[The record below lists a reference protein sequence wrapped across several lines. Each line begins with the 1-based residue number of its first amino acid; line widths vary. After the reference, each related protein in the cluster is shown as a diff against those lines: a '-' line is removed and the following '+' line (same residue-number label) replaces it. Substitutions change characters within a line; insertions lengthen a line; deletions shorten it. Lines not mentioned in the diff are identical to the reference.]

1 MYLKARNTKK
11 LETTTINGLIPFV
24 FQMINKLYKHK
35 NSKILPVGLQWS
47 DFSEE
52 LQEKEI

>member
-1 MYLKARNTKK
+1 M
-11 LETTTINGLIPFV
+11 ETTTINGLIPFV

-47 DFSEE
+47 DLSEE
-52 LQEKEI
+52 LQKKEI